1 MWHSIHVWKKNLWHE
16 YIYNSGLK
24 NSCFTKMH
32 DYVFFVSSKMVQQY
46 NFTSKTWTT
55 WTPFL
60 LDNINF
66 GCVLIPGSKDKIL
79 SVADARPIET
89 SFVAQ
94 PPTIYDATMHVFSYT
109 NHQAITRI
117 GTTLVFKSTNFKF
130 VLNHGH
136 PQQGLQPGHLHPLN
150 YRIWSSG

>member
-1 MWHSIHVWKKNLWHE
+1 
-16 YIYNSGLK
+16 
-24 NSCFTKMH
+24 
-32 DYVFFVSSKMVQQY
+32 MVQQY

-60 LDNINF
+60 LDNVNF

-89 SFVAQ
+89 VFVAQ
-94 PPTIYDATMHVFSYT
+94 PPTIYDATNHIFSST

-117 GTTLVFKSTNFKF
+117 GTTLVYKSKIVIFM
-130 VLNHGH
+130 LNHGR
-136 PQQGLQPGHLHPLN
+136 P
-150 YRIWSSG
+150 